1 MAELRPHEILIRNLR
16 LLRERHSLT
25 QERVAEMCGI
35 DYKFYQHIE
44 AGRRPCVRLDTLSRL
59 ARPFSLGPGEILL
72 PVLPESKITARRS
85 GRTRPRTGGRSPG
98 KATDKGRGLGDVGTA
113 QSVP

>member
-1 MAELRPHEILIRNLR
+1 LKPHEILSRNLR

-59 ARPFSLGPGEILL
+59 AKPFNLGPGEILL
-72 PVLPESKITARRS
+72 PVLPGSKIAAHRT
-85 GRTRPRTGGRSPG
+85 GRNQPRTGGRSPK
-98 KATDKGRGLGDVGTA
+98 KAASESQRLNDAGTT
-113 QSVP
+113 QPPSS

>member
-1 MAELRPHEILIRNLR
+1 MEPHEILIRNLR

-25 QERVAEMCGI
+25 QERAAEMCGI

-59 ARPFSLGPGEILL
+59 SKPYNLGPGEILL
-72 PVLPESKITARRS
+72 AVLPQSKVAGRRG
-85 GRTRPRTGGRSPG
+85 GRTRPRTGGRLPG
-98 KATDKGRGLGDVGTA
+98 KPMAKDSGQDKATTERL
-113 QSVP
+113 PP